1 MANKKK
7 SLSALSV
14 AQLQTGLAE
23 LQAAYSENKF
33 NHAVQGLANP
43 MQLRE
48 QRREI
53 ARYMTELRGREVAA
67 MTPDQ
72 LAMRSKLR
80 NRRKRGA

>member
-1 MANKKK
+1 MANNEKT
-7 SLSALSV
+7 LTALSV
-14 AQLQTGLAE
+14 DQLQTELAE

-43 MQLRE
+43 MELRE
-48 QRREI
+48 QRRNI

-72 LAMRSKLR
+72 LALRSKLR